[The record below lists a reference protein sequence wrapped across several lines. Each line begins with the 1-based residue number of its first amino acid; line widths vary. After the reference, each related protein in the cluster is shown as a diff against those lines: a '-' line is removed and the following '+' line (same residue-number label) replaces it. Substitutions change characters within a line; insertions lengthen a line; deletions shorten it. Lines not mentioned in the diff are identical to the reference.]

1 MERSIQLM
9 FAVQSPVGLRF
20 GATLALDAAR
30 ITFEMNVE
38 LNKGTVCPFRME
50 LLGVET
56 TVMGTIRIDRVLPKR
71 ADALSRFVG
80 RIMDMPESD
89 REAFDGWR
97 RDQATGGIS
106 RRMER
111 DPDAVRQHIVD
122 HMRGATE
129 AESRMVLDR
138 MNQKSVYKRK
148 TTDLVEGDP
157 FGLADEDVSRS
168 DVGEHEGA
176 EMRASL
182 RARGASAAASMD
194 ASADAAPE
202 ESERWQ
208 PEPTDDSSQVN
219 WALHVEAQPSVE
231 ASPQM
236 GWLSGAPPASTH
248 EKTPA
253 AASVLAS
260 EPASDPEVQATAVVP
275 SPIVAVQLNLTPI
288 EITIT
293 FVSQAS
299 LVETYARGLKV
310 SSLIVNEPGLEQLYL
325 PVQVQLKFHDGRQLV
340 CMGQTV
346 LQTGQGMAIALE
358 LDSGQRASLAAMV
371 DG

>member
-20 GATLALDAAR
+20 GATLAMDSAR

-38 LNKGTVCPFRME
+38 LTKGTVCPFRME

-56 TVMGTIRIDRVLPKR
+56 TVMGSIRIDRVLPKR
-71 ADALSRFVG
+71 DGGLSRFVG

-122 HMRGATE
+122 HMQGATE

-148 TTDLVEGDP
+148 TTDQVEGDP

-168 DVGEHEGA
+168 GGGEREGA

-182 RARGASAAASMD
+182 RAQGASAAASVD

-202 ESERWQ
+202 ASETRQ
-208 PEPTDDSSQVN
+208 PASTDDSRQVN

-236 GWLSGAPPASTH
+236 GWLSDAPPASAPK
-248 EKTPA
+248 KTPA
-253 AASVLAS
+253 PAAVLAP
-260 EPASDPEVQATAVVP
+260 EPAAAREVQATAVVP
-275 SPIVAVQLNLTPI
+275 RPIVVVQSTLTPI
-288 EITIT
+288 EITVT

-299 LVETYARGLKV
+299 LDEVYAQGLKA
-310 SSLIVNEPGLEQLYL
+310 SSLIVNDPGLDQLYL
-325 PVQVQLKFHDGRQLV
+325 PVQVHLRLHDGHQLV
-340 CMGQTV
+340 CKGQTV

-358 LDSGQRASLAAMV
+358 LDSGQRASLAAKV
-371 DG
+371 GG